1 MKKIRINID
10 KEMQEE
16 IKERSEKKGI
26 SVSKMAREL
35 IESGV
40 ELDSVR
46 KERDRLERELEEI
59 QESHSQKDEENELI
73 GELEAELRELHRER
87 DELKEEL
94 RRAQEKHSQR
104 DDGSDGRTEEL
115 EAELRE
121 VRKERDKLEGRLKAR
136 EETLEDMR
144 EFRNNAV
151 GSFADVAGRVGG
163 GELTEEGVVVTDGG
177 GSDEPEGQSTDIDT
191 VEEKSDGWWIF

>member
-1 MKKIRINID
+1 MKKIRIQID

-16 IKERSEKKGI
+16 IKKRSEQREI

-35 IESGV
+35 MQGGV
-40 ELDSVR
+40 KLESVR
-46 KERDRLERELEEI
+46 EQRNKLKQRLETV
-59 QESHSQKDEENELI
+59 
-73 GELEAELRELHRER
+73 
-87 DELKEEL
+87 
-94 RRAQEKHSQR
+94 QEKDR
-104 DDGSDGRTEEL
+104 DDESEEKIEKL
-115 EAELRE
+115 ETELRE

-177 GSDEPEGQSTDIDT
+177 GDEKNQKGIDGADE
-191 VEEKSDGWWIF
+191 VSDGWWIF